1 MEFHIV
7 QKSWLWNS
15 CLQMKILFLA
25 GQLNGKQIW
34 KVPWIWMQIYH
45 IIYTEPNN
53 AGKRLQP

>member
-53 AGKRLQP
+53 VP